1 MRLTKNFTKAEFDSK
16 DGAVMP
22 LEVLQNVQKLAENLQ
37 KIRDKIN
44 VPLTINSGWRSAKHN
59 RAIGGAK
66 NSQHLSGNAAD
77 ISSRHIPPAQLARII
92 KNMMDAGEIEKGGLK
107 AYNSWVHYDR
117 RQVYVTW

>member
-44 VPLTINSGWRSAKHN
+44 VPLTINSGWRSVKQN
-59 RAIGGAK
+59 RAIGGAR

-77 ISSRHIPPAQLARII
+77 ISSRHIQPAQLARII
-92 KNMMDAGEIEKGGLK
+92 KQMMDAGEIEKGGLK
-107 AYNSWVHYDR
+107 AYNSFVHFDR
-117 RQVYVTW
+117 RGSFVTW